1 MTGVVYLKSLLN
13 LSVQL
18 GRKLL
23 LFASFDHIPYM
34 YMSIVGLQY
43 VLSTELYKW
52 SQLRLQMLLIA
63 YVPRGMNFGTTM
75 TNLKAK

>member
-1 MTGVVYLKSLLN
+1 MCIQSLLN
-13 LSVQL
+13 LNVRL

-23 LFASFDHIPYM
+23 LFASFDHIPHM

-43 VLSTELYKW
+43 VLSTEVYRW
-52 SQLRLQMLLIA
+52 SQLRLQMLLVA
-63 YVPRGMNFGTTM
+63 YVPWGMNFGTTM